1 MVEHPLVF
9 LARHGARQVAALLA
23 HERVGRVLVHDRDRH
38 VTNRLPHQVQHATR
52 IIRMPRQHQVAH
64 DDTALHEPVVVHQL
78 SPAALNLACHL
89 RQARHGNAR
98 VVLNMR
104 ERLRK
109 PRIGILKV
117 SEPHINQAAQRGHG
131 TRPLIATRVV
141 DDRNGQPALP
151 CRGNRSRQ
159 QMRIMRRRHQIDVI
173 GALVLQLK
181 HNLDQAL
188 GRNLKTE
195 IARRDLVVLAVNALE
210 RTAAKE
216 DRSRAGLARD
226 GRLLPHMERRAGDLE
241 RVVGAAH
248 AARALIARRTATAR
262 TQMTGG
268 RKKFGQRR
276 RHETML
282 QNNDSAAQT

>member
-1 MVEHPLVF
+1 MAHDN
-9 LARHGARQVAALLA
+9 AALHKA
-23 HERVGRVLVHDRDRH
+23 
-38 VTNRLPHQVQHATR
+38 
-52 IIRMPRQHQVAH
+52 II
-64 DDTALHEPVVVHQL
+64 VHQL
-78 SPAALNLACHL
+78 SPATFDLLRHL
-89 RQARHGNAR
+89 RQARHGHAR

-104 ERLRK
+104 QRLRK
-109 PRIGILKV
+109 RRIGIFKV
-117 SEPHINQAAQRGHG
+117 GEPHIHQVAQRGHG

-151 CRGNRSRQ
+151 CRGNRGRQ
-159 QMRIMRRRHQIDVI
+159 QMRIMRRRHQIDIV
-173 GALVLQLK
+173 GALILQLQ

-188 GRNLKTE
+188 GRDLETE
-195 IARRDLVVLAVNALE
+195 IACRDLVVLTVDAFE

-216 DRSRAGLARD
+216 DRARAGLARD
-226 GRLLPHMERRAGDLE
+226 GRLLPHMERRTSDLE
-241 RVVGAAH
+241 RIVGAAH
-248 AARALIARRTATAR
+248 ATRASIARRTATAR

>member
-1 MVEHPLVF
+1 
-9 LARHGARQVAALLA
+9 
-23 HERVGRVLVHDRDRH
+23 
-38 VTNRLPHQVQHATR
+38 
-52 IIRMPRQHQVAH
+52 MPRQHQVAH
-64 DDTALHEPVVVHQL
+64 DDAALYEPVVVHQL

-89 RQARHGNAR
+89 RKARHGDAR
-98 VVLNMR
+98 VILNMR
-104 ERLRK
+104 KRLRK
-109 PRIGILKV
+109 LRIGIFKV
-117 SEPHINQAAQRGHG
+117 GEPHVDQITQGRND

-141 DDRNGQPALP
+141 DDRDNQPALP
-151 CRGNRSRQ
+151 CRGNRGRQ
-159 QMRIMRRRHQIDVI
+159 QMRIMRRRHQVDVV
-173 GALVLQLK
+173 GALVLQLQ

-195 IARRDLVVLAVNALE
+195 IARRDLVVLTVNALE

-216 DRSRAGLARD
+216 NRARASLARD

-241 RVVGAAH
+241 RIVGAAH
-248 AARALIARRTATAR
+248 ATRASIACHAATAR
-262 TQMTGG
+262 TQMTGR